1 VSKKRH
7 YLVETVQAGPTAANE
22 AEKVRTRLLNQ
33 VDERRNPRTKATL
46 NQLLDRWL
54 EVVELE
60 PTTRSGLAA
69 LGTLVITLSQSPV
82 LAAIVAAIS
91 NWLGQRRQR
100 TVKLDIDGDVL
111 QLSGVDKRDQQRLID
126 AWMQRHHTDEPGFV
140 GGRSALVV
148 ASDEYQD
155 SGLRRLRAPA
165 HDAEQLARVLRDPA
179 IGGFQ
184 VHTVLNQSAPAI
196 NEAVE
201 DFFADRNPEELLL
214 LYFSGHGVK
223 DEDGELYFAAA
234 PTKLNRLS
242 ATAVAADFVN
252 RRMNRSRSRRIV
264 LLLDCCYAGAF
275 ERGMMARAGSGV
287 ALEQQFS
294 GRGRAVITASSAMEY
309 AFEGQDLADNRSTGP
324 SVFTSALIEGLETGD
339 ADRDQDGY
347 IGLDELYD
355 YVYER
360 VRSSTPHQTPGKWTF
375 DLQGELHIARRG
387 RPVTRPAPLPHR
399 LQDAVDH
406 PLAGVRAGAVEELKR
421 LIQTK
426 HAGLA
431 LAAKLALERL
441 VDDDSRT
448 VSAAA
453 AAALGAEVPISP
465 VVARSRTREHE
476 PAPPAAAPAST
487 TAPRETSEQDRRPEP
502 PSSSSPPAPASEPP
516 SPGRASTPSPV
527 PTTDHSRRWRSAALV
542 TGGLWALGMPGAGI
556 GVLEATGSTSANAT
570 GATLGLLAAGLIAL
584 VCAFYA
590 MRAMAHLS
598 VGRRIGVTI
607 VSLLLLVASYF
618 TIGVAAIVAAIV
630 VRARPSLRR
639 RLLNSGG
646 WRAMLSGPFVVAL
659 VVTTGI
665 MLAKPVGLVGVLVL
679 WTALVCVTRWALATG
694 PATVTRPA

>member
-1 VSKKRH
+1 MDEPVR
-7 YLVETVQAGPTAANE
+7 VTVRLTDMNADEQQLDDL
-22 AEKVRTRLLNQ
+22 TRRLRQELLN
-33 VDERRNPRTKATL
+33 
-46 NQLLDRWL
+46 L
-54 EVVELE
+54 EVPVDISTAGAPPAGAKSVE
-60 PTTRSGLAA
+60 LAA
-69 LGTLVITLSQSPV
+69 LGTLVITLSQSPA

-111 QLSGVDKRDQQRLID
+111 ELSGVEERDQQRLID
-126 AWMQRHHTDEPGFV
+126 AWMQRHHTDEPGSV
-140 GGRSALVV
+140 GGRHALIV
-148 ASDEYQD
+148 ANYDYQD
-155 SGLRRLRAPA
+155 AGLRRLRAPA

-179 IGGFQ
+179 IGAFQ
-184 VHTVLNQSAPAI
+184 VHTVLNESAPAI

-201 DFFADRNPEELLL
+201 DFFADRKPEHLLL

-234 PTKLNRLS
+234 PTKLNRLG

-275 ERGMMARAGSGV
+275 ERGMVARAGTGV

-309 AFEGQDLADNRSTGP
+309 AFEGQELTDNRSPGP

-360 VRSSTPHQTPGKWTF
+360 VRSHTPHQTPGKWTF
-375 DLQGELHIARRG
+375 DLQGDLHIARRG
-387 RPVTRPAPLPHR
+387 QPVTRPAPLPHG
-399 LQDAVDH
+399 LQEAVDH

-453 AAALGAEVPISP
+453 AAALGTDIATSP
-465 VVARSRTREHE
+465 VKATSRTREHE
-476 PAPPAAAPAST
+476 PGPPAPAAANA
-487 TAPRETSEQDRRPEP
+487 TAPEETSEQERRPEP
-502 PSSSSPPAPASEPP
+502 QSPPEPVSEPP
-516 SPGRASTPSPV
+516 SRGRVSAPSALPII
-527 PTTDHSRRWRSAALV
+527 DRSRRWRSAALV
-542 TGGLWALGMPGAGI
+542 TGGLWALVMLGGI
-556 GVLEATGSTSANAT
+556 PVLDATGLTSGQAT
-570 GATLGLLAAGLIAL
+570 GAALGLLAAGLIAL
-584 VCAFYA
+584 VCGFYA
-590 MRAMAHLS
+590 MQAMAHLT
-598 VGRRIGVTI
+598 VRRRIGVTI
-607 VSLLLLVASYF
+607 VSLLLLVAAYF
-618 TIGVAAIVAAIV
+618 TIGVAVIATAVV
-630 VRARPSLRR
+630 VRARPGLRR
-639 RLLNSGG
+639 RLQNSGG

-659 VVTTGI
+659 FVSTGI
-665 MLAKPVGLVGVLVL
+665 MFAKPVGLVGVLML

-694 PATVTRPA
+694 PTRVVRQA